1 MFSIATKTWQDNAV
15 EVKWLN
21 EWNIQKQLRHSN
33 LAAITA
39 KRSKRSKKRKIRMA
53 RM

>member
-1 MFSIATKTWQDNAV
+1 MFSIATKTWQDNGV

-39 KRSKRSKKRKIRMA
+39 KYPKDLRKER
-53 RM
+53 